1 MKRLFERNFEI
12 KEKKMIQNFP
22 FQKKIPVFHMQKR
35 EIYQKKEYKYN
46 KSSFRYTY
54 NFLKNY
60 CFNQSILNLNKF
72 YKKYKISKI
81 CVWANPQYYK
91 EIEIIFKKTKVKKCE
106 FLHEDQWQY
115 KKLKSINDIYKIKPD
130 ALFITD
136 FINQDLILDQI
147 KNRLHIE
154 KVKIVKI
161 LDNKYINQKIFE
173 KFNQDL
179 ILKKVFLP
187 IIF

>member
-1 MKRLFERNFEI
+1 M
-12 KEKKMIQNFP
+12 
-22 FQKKIPVFHMQKR
+22 
-35 EIYQKKEYKYN
+35 
-46 KSSFRYTY
+46 
-54 NFLKNY
+54 
-60 CFNQSILNLNKF
+60 
-72 YKKYKISKI
+72 
-81 CVWANPQYYK
+81 
-91 EIEIIFKKTKVKKCE
+91 
-106 FLHEDQWQY
+106 HEDQWQY